1 MVTTSG
7 GACGVVSHLAHGTR
21 VEMPDYSPATK
32 RRLAEVLP
40 SFGTPQNPLDTTG
53 VIVNQP
59 VLLSA
64 CIDAVLDEGGHDAL
78 FVNMDP
84 PREPG
89 LNPAAAEER
98 MRLLAESVHRS
109 PVFTALVQTAVG
121 ELTPF
126 TREAAERH
134 GLHFANGLTLG
145 VAALDNAIGYGLAR
159 RTRPPPRPR
168 RA

>member
-1 MVTTSG
+1 
-7 GACGVVSHLAHGTR
+7 
-21 VEMPDYSPATK
+21 
-32 RRLAEVLP
+32 
-40 SFGTPQNPLDTTG
+40 
-53 VIVNQP
+53 
-59 VLLSA
+59 
-64 CIDAVLDEGGHDAL
+64 
-78 FVNMDP
+78 NMDP

-159 RTRPPPRPR
+159 RARPPPRPR
-168 RA
+168 RARPMRSLLPGRGVLSETASKALLAGYSIAAPAERLVTDAEAAVVAARELGYPVVVKVQSP